1 MVVQRLAVVGVNS
14 LRVQIV
20 QLRGIGRIDHDEL
33 HTVHGRVRADRLRL
47 HAETEQQPVRPDVQ
61 IVRVAAELELT
72 DDLRICRLGQIDRKD
87 RVGLAVS
94 AQIAVITVKA
104 RGEHLLSFRKAGH
117 AADGLERV
125 IEHIDIV
132 ARLHA
137 VFVRLRVFKVM
148 LLVTVDTVGIGLLGR
163 GHTQIAITLVEREL
177 IIERTGHRAVGGKG
191 ELAVRDREAVDDRVH
206 T

>member
-1 MVVQRLAVVGVNS
+1 MVVQRLAVVSINS

-33 HTVHGRVRADRLRL
+33 HTVHGRIRANRLRL
-47 HAETEQQPVRPDVQ
+47 HTEAEQQPVRPDVQ

-72 DDLRICRLGQIDRKD
+72 NNLRIRRLGQIDRED

-94 AQIAVITVKA
+94 AQVAVITVKA
-104 RGEHLLSFRKAGH
+104 GREHALPFREAGH
-117 AADGLERV
+117 AADGLERGV
-125 IEHIDIV
+125 EHIDIV

-163 GHTQIAITLVEREL
+163 SHTQIAITLVEREL
-177 IIERTGHRAVGGKG
+177 VIERTGHRTVGGKG
-191 ELAVRDREAVDDRVH
+191 ELAVCEREAVDDRVH